1 MGHTHRQCA
10 IFHKLRECKYPF
22 PAGFY
27 PGYFFGT
34 GCNPSGRI
42 IFHCFIPLLES
53 PRQVMETF
61 DDLRKRL
68 LEIGEQALEA
78 SYSHSALI
86 CEFG

>member
-1 MGHTHRQCA
+1 
-10 IFHKLRECKYPF
+10 
-22 PAGFY
+22 
-27 PGYFFGT
+27 
-34 GCNPSGRI
+34 
-42 IFHCFIPLLES
+42 
-53 PRQVMETF
+53 METF